1 MGKVKRSYDSPGR
14 RRQAETTRRRLAASA
29 RKLFV
34 RQGYAATTID
44 AIASDAGVAV
54 QTFYATFGSKRAVLL
69 AILDG
74 IEREADLPG
83 LLNALRDAASNPRWQ
98 LRHIVDFNARLFLRT
113 VDVLEVV
120 RAAGTADAD
129 LVSLWREG
137 EGRRRAGQTPL
148 VREWARSGALRQGLR
163 PTDAADILWALTGPD
178 TYRLFVTESGWSVSR
193 YRKWLFSTLE
203 QLLFNAV
210 SARVG

>member
-1 MGKVKRSYDSPGR
+1 MGKVKRSYESPGR
-14 RRQAETTRRRLAASA
+14 RRQAEITRRRLVASA
-29 RKLFV
+29 RELFV

-44 AIASDAGVAV
+44 SIASDADVAV

-69 AILDG
+69 AILDE

-83 LLNALRDAASNPRWQ
+83 LRAAIQEAAANPHRQ
-98 LRHIVDFNARLFLRT
+98 LRHIVDFNARLFPRT
-113 VDVLEVV
+113 ADVLEVV
-120 RAAGTADAD
+120 RSAGRADAD

-137 EGRRRAGQTPL
+137 EGRRRAAQAPI
-148 VREWARSGALRQGLR
+148 VRGWARSGALRPALR
-163 PTDAADILWALTGPD
+163 GKDAADILWALTGPD

-203 QLLFNAV
+203 QLLFNDLRQ
-210 SARVG
+210 S